1 MNAPNDLLAHF
12 TTFRV
17 DGENYPGGPMT
28 WLFHHWV
35 GGMFTADAGAVA
47 ERLPVPGL
55 HPLRWRPGRALL
67 MVEGA
72 DLHQQRNALPLT
84 RGAFVSVSAM
94 VTFGEQ
100 PAPVLL
106 PLLSDRMEQ
115 RYQIGAV
122 PLRFLMTNHVEAQ
135 LFTRQFGFDMRT
147 ADIERRTGGRS
158 EEFACSRDGRPIIR
172 LRVRTDGRVKR
183 VLPVLVFY
191 SVRDGQPFRM
201 SMSNPNPGATRFD
214 RQAAVLD
221 LTDHEAVADLQ
232 GLRISASSCMGVS
245 KPGSR
250 WHANTAPELLG
261 SVRPPARPEVTDFP
275 AARFTERLGL
285 NQATPI
291 DQELDALP
299 FDPNGTIEVPPLPTS
314 HSPLAGQPVPDR
326 DRRPGESA
334 WREG

>member
-1 MNAPNDLLAHF
+1 MNAPKELLTHF
-12 TTFRV
+12 TTFQV
-17 DGENYPGGPMT
+17 DGVDYPGGPMT
-28 WLFHHWV
+28 WFFHHWV

-47 ERLPVPGL
+47 ERLPVPDL

-72 DLHQQRNALPLT
+72 DLHQRRNALPPT

-94 VTFGEQ
+94 VTIGQE
-100 PAPVLL
+100 PAPALL

-147 ADIERRTGGRS
+147 ADIERRTSGRY
-158 EEFACSRDGRPIIR
+158 EGFACSRDGRPVVR
-172 LRVRTDGRVKR
+172 LRVRTDGRVER
-183 VLPVLVFY
+183 ALPVLVFY

-201 SMSNPNPGATRFD
+201 SMSNPNPGATRFG

-232 GLRISASSCMGVS
+232 GLRISATSWMGVS
-245 KPGSR
+245 KPDSR
-250 WHANTAPELLG
+250 WHANTPPELLG
-261 SVRPPARPEVTDFP
+261 SVRPPAGPAVTDFR
-275 AARFTERLGL
+275 AGRFTERLGL
-285 NQATPI
+285 NQATQV

-299 FDPNGTIEVPPLPTS
+299 FDQNGSIEVPPFPT
-314 HSPLAGQPVPDR
+314 AQQVG
-326 DRRPGESA
+326 
-334 WREG
+334 